1 MRLDGCC
8 LDLDDSKRGSP
19 SVEDWRCSSIVFTM
33 GGEEESLIKFLLA
46 FAILND
52 SYMVDCYMKSSSS

>member
-1 MRLDGCC
+1 M
-8 LDLDDSKRGSP
+8 
-19 SVEDWRCSSIVFTM
+19 EDWRCSSIVFTM